1 MNFTIY
7 NSLIIAGIIQGL
19 IFGVIVLSSKKYR
32 SKSIFYL
39 VLLILAYSLG
49 NLQYLLADVGLMT
62 HVKMYSYVWLPISS
76 VLTPI
81 FYLYYTNYLDPDKS
95 KINRFEKLLFMP
107 FIIFLVLTIVYRIG
121 FILEIESFTFV
132 GFYMNVIR
140 INEIFSV
147 LFCLT
152 FLIIPLV
159 QAYLNRNKKPQYNSN
174 YVRPNLDWM
183 YFTFVILAI
192 LTIYWGYLTYLNL
205 FTDKQGQVSY
215 NFLWLGVAISVYW
228 FGYLGIYKYGILSD
242 RKKIRSHGLKT
253 LEIAKDSN
261 EEKNKHIE
269 ALETILVQQK
279 KYLDPSLTLES
290 LAESM
295 RISKSHLSRI
305 ISTELGLS
313 FTDYLNSFRVEEA
326 KCYLNNPEFSNYTI
340 VAIGL
345 EAGFNSKSSFFEVFK
360 KEVGMTPSAY
370 KKKIEH
376 KISTEAS

>member
-1 MNFTIY
+1 
-7 NSLIIAGIIQGL
+7 
-19 IFGVIVLSSKKYR
+19 
-32 SKSIFYL
+32 
-39 VLLILAYSLG
+39 
-49 NLQYLLADVGLMT
+49 
-62 HVKMYSYVWLPISS
+62 
-76 VLTPI
+76 
-81 FYLYYTNYLDPDKS
+81 
-95 KINRFEKLLFMP
+95 
-107 FIIFLVLTIVYRIG
+107 
-121 FILEIESFTFV
+121 
-132 GFYMNVIR
+132 MNVIS

-159 QAYLNRNKKPQYNSN
+159 QAYLNRNKKPQYNAN

-183 YFTFVILAI
+183 YITFVILAI

-215 NFLWLGVAISVYW
+215 NIFWVSVAISVYW
-228 FGYLGIYKYGILSD
+228 LGYMGIYKFGILAD

-253 LEIAKDSN
+253 LEIANDSR

-279 KYLDPSLTLES
+279 RYLDPSLTLES
-290 LAESM
+290 VAETM
-295 RISKSHLSRI
+295 QISKSHLSRI
-305 ISTELGLS
+305 ISSELGSS
-313 FTDYLNSFRVEEA
+313 FTDYLNAFRVEEA

-370 KKKIEH
+370 KKRTEH
-376 KISTEAS
+376 NISTEAS